1 MIEFC
6 SLGSGS
12 RGNALLV
19 RGGDTCVLLD
29 CGFGPRELER
39 RMARRGMHPRDLNGI
54 LVTHEH
60 SDHAGGVAALARR
73 HGITVYATAG
83 TARAA
88 RLDAVRIEVLVA
100 ERHERIGDLDV
111 QPVTVPHDA
120 REPCQFVL
128 GHRAHTLGVL
138 TDLGNVTALV
148 RSRFGACDALLLE
161 CNHDREMLANGPY
174 PWPLKQRVGGD
185 WGHLSNAQAA
195 ELLAGMPHAELQH
208 VVAAHLSE
216 QNNAPALARAALEA
230 VLGAGVTRLHV
241 ADQDSG
247 FDWLRID

>member
-19 RGGDTCVLLD
+19 RSHGACVLVD

-39 RMARRGMHPRDLNGI
+39 RMALRGMHPRDLDGV

-73 HGITVYATAG
+73 HGLTVFASAG

-88 RLDAVRIEVLVA
+88 RFDGVRLEVLVG
-100 ERHERIGDLDV
+100 ERREHIGDLEV
-111 QPVTVPHDA
+111 LPVTVPHDA

-128 GHRAHTLGVL
+128 GHRARSLGVL
-138 TDLGNVTALV
+138 TDLGSVTPLV
-148 RSRFGACDALLLE
+148 RERFGACDALLLE
-161 CNHDREMLANGPY
+161 CNHDREMLASGPY

-185 WGHLSNAQAA
+185 WGHLSNTQAA
-195 ELLAGMPHAELQH
+195 ELLAASRHAALQH

-216 QNNAPALARAALEA
+216 QNNAPARARAALEA
-230 VLGAGVTRLHV
+230 VLGAGDPRLRV
-241 ADQDSG
+241 ADQESG